1 MKNWPS
7 FFLVCEQPGQYHSC
21 LVIQPKE
28 IKAAWAVI
36 RFRLLVLD
44 TILVCTAQT
53 TGVVSSCRYKRQSKV
68 TEYVSLLVLAKSGLP
83 NLLWALAKHPVCRI
97 CTLAKKKKKA
107 CCVFQSHSLLS
118 LYTNH
123 SWLMEVVIS
132 HFARQRLLSSRV
144 LLWRASVRW
153 HPKNFPVEGYKSLAT
168 VSAVS

>member
-1 MKNWPS
+1 MRGSSASALQFLMKNWPS

-123 SWLMEVVIS
+123 SWLMEVVSIS
-132 HFARQRLLSSRV
+132 LCTSKIAEFPG
-144 LLWRASVRW
+144 ASV
-153 HPKNFPVEGYKSLAT
+153 KGISTLA
-168 VSAVS
+168 S